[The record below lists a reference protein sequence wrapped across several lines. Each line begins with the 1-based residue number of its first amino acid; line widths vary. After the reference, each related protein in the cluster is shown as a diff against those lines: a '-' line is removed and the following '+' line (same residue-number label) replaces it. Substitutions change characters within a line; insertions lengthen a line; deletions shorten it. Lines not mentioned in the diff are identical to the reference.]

1 MLHCG
6 KADAFLNF
14 VTPPPC
20 TREPPTRDR
29 RLLWHMHQAES
40 QCRRNRRWQVV
51 EFAAC
56 NGNFPAS
63 NIESL
68 AIGQIPLTRDWCHD
82 RRNDAQSSQSRE
94 HLL

>member
-1 MLHCG
+1 
-6 KADAFLNF
+6 
-14 VTPPPC
+14 
-20 TREPPTRDR
+20 
-29 RLLWHMHQAES
+29 
-40 QCRRNRRWQVV
+40 VV